1 MRHAILAGL
10 FTLVIAGCGGG
21 GTATETTSP
30 GPAGETAT
38 ETSATASGCTA
49 SGLDAMSSLAD
60 FQLEMGAAQKAGKL
74 TVDQL
79 TAARDKLYD
88 ATQAAQET
96 DDWTTYCAAIDDMR
110 TELGL

>member
-38 ETSATASGCTA
+38 ETSATAAGCTA

-60 FQLEMGAAQKAGKL
+60 FQL
-74 TVDQL
+74 
-79 TAARDKLYD
+79 
-88 ATQAAQET
+88 ET

>member
-1 MRHAILAGL
+1 MPAYCGRRRRQLL
-10 FTLVIAGCGGG
+10 LRIAGDLGGLQN
-21 GTATETTSP
+21 
-30 GPAGETAT
+30 GPAGKTAT

-60 FQLEMGAAQKAGKL
+60 FQLE
-74 TVDQL
+74 
-79 TAARDKLYD
+79 
-88 ATQAAQET
+88 T